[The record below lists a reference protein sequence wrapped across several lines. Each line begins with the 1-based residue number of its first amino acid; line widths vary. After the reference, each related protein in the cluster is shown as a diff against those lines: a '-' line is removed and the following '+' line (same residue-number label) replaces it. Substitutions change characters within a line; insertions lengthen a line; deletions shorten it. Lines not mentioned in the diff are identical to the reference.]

1 MASRLSHSPQHKR
14 AALTSVLLALS
25 QQRAYTPAY
34 QLGALIDV
42 GGRQP
47 LTTPSAVCLH
57 NPLLHGL
64 LLINRPRM
72 DGRLSWPC

>member
-47 LTTPSAVCLH
+47 LTTPSAVAFITH
-57 NPLLHGL
+57 YY
-64 LLINRPRM
+64 M
-72 DGRLSWPC
+72 DYYSLTDPGWMEG